1 MNEVYFKQQVVEN
14 LNQGWRRSKLNVPTF
29 LPLNTAAYDAEI
41 ATKSKI
47 APTLMARMMFI
58 ANLLVFECKVILAS
72 NDSMKSLYTQSA
84 NTEILHSNNCDSNI
98 DAVSD
103 TQGRIFKF
111 LYRKN

>member
-1 MNEVYFKQQVVEN
+1 
-14 LNQGWRRSKLNVPTF
+14 
-29 LPLNTAAYDAEI
+29 
-41 ATKSKI
+41 
-47 APTLMARMMFI
+47 MARIMFI
-58 ANLLVFECKVILAS
+58 ANLLVSNCNVVLVS
-72 NDSMKSLYTQSA
+72 NDSTESLYTESA